1 MVIVNFSARCKV
13 LENKNCNGTPMKK
26 GRVSRTAEAAAA
38 LRANHHLNA
47 HDPVFSDPYAFEM
60 TNARWRFL
68 LKNGLFRKTLNSTL
82 MNQTFGKLTGQVVGR
97 SRYTEDLLL
106 QAIEKNHIQ
115 QYVLVGAGLDSF
127 VLRLA
132 AQFPDLKIFEVDH
145 PDTQKTKIQQLKSVL
160 KSQQLP
166 ANVEFVSIDFEK
178 ENLSDAL
185 LRSQYQ
191 VTEKAFFSW
200 LGTTH
205 YLTPETTL
213 GTLHN
218 IASIATSGSELVMD
232 YSIDYKQLQG
242 IERFG
247 AFALTQFTRFLK
259 EPLLGAFASS
269 ELHQAVEKMGYI
281 VIEDLSGIDITQRYF
296 HQRADYIQHTT
307 GSQLIHLR
315 LA

>member
-1 MVIVNFSARCKV
+1 
-13 LENKNCNGTPMKK
+13 MKK

-38 LRANHHLNA
+38 LRANHYLYAN
-47 HDPVFSDPYAFEM
+47 DPVFSDPYAFEM

-97 SRYTEDLLL
+97 SRYTEDLLI
-106 QAIEKNHIQ
+106 QAIEKNNIQ

-132 AQFPDLKIFEVDH
+132 EEFPNLTIFEVDH

-178 ENLSDAL
+178 EKLADAL

-191 VTEKAFFSW
+191 ATEKAFFSW

-213 GTLHN
+213 GTLQN
-218 IASIATSGSELVMD
+218 IASFATSGSELVMD

-269 ELHQAVEKMGYI
+269 ELHQAIEKMGYI
-281 VIEDLSGIDITQRYF
+281 VVEDLSGTDITQRYF

-307 GSQLIHLR
+307 ASQLIHLR

>member
-1 MVIVNFSARCKV
+1 
-13 LENKNCNGTPMKK
+13 MKK

-38 LRANHHLNA
+38 LRANHYLYAN
-47 HDPVFSDPYAFEM
+47 DPVFSDPYAFDL

-97 SRYTEDLLL
+97 SRYTEDLLI
-106 QAIEKNHIQ
+106 QAIEKNNIQ

-132 AQFPDLKIFEVDH
+132 AQFPNLKIFEVDH

-160 KSQQLP
+160 KSKQLP
-166 ANVEFVSIDFEK
+166 TNVEFVSIDFEK
-178 ENLSDAL
+178 EKLADAL

-191 VTEKAFFSW
+191 PNEKAFFSW

-213 GTLHN
+213 GTLQN
-218 IASIATSGSELVMD
+218 IASFAASGSELVMD

-269 ELHQAVEKMGYI
+269 ELHQAIEKMGYI
-281 VIEDLSGIDITQRYF
+281 VVEDLSGTDITQRYF

-307 GSQLIHLR
+307 ASQLIHLR

>member
-1 MVIVNFSARCKV
+1 MLFSFKV
-13 LENKNCNGTPMKK
+13 LENKFLSGYIMKA

-38 LRANHHLNA
+38 LRANHYLYAN
-47 HDPVFSDPYAFEM
+47 DPVFSDPYAFEM

-68 LKNGLFRKTLNSTL
+68 LKNGLFRKTLNSTF

-106 QAIEKNHIQ
+106 QAIEQNHIQ

-132 AQFPDLKIFEVDH
+132 EQYPNIKIFEVDH

-160 KSQQLP
+160 KSKQLP
-166 ANVEFVSIDFEK
+166 SNVEFVSIDFEK

-191 VTEKAFFSW
+191 ATEKAFFSW

-213 GTLHN
+213 GTLQN
-218 IASIATSGSELVMD
+218 IASIAPSGSELVMD
-232 YSIDYKQLQG
+232 YSIDYKELQG
-242 IERFG
+242 IERYG
-247 AFALTQFTRFLK
+247 AFALTHFTRFLK
-259 EPLLGAFASS
+259 EPLIGAFTSQD
-269 ELHQAVEKMGYI
+269 LHQAVENMGYI
-281 VIEDLSGIDITQRYF
+281 VAEDLSGVDITERYF
-296 HQRADYIQHTT
+296 HERADHIRHTH
-307 GSQLIHLR
+307 GSHLIHLKI
-315 LA
+315 A

>member
-1 MVIVNFSARCKV
+1 
-13 LENKNCNGTPMKK
+13 MKK

-38 LRANHHLNA
+38 LRANHYLYAN
-47 HDPVFSDPYAFEM
+47 DPVFSDPYAFDL
-60 TNARWRFL
+60 TNARWQFL
-68 LKNGLFRKTLNSTL
+68 LKNSLFRKTLNSDL
-82 MNQTFGKLTGQVVGR
+82 LNQTFGKLTGQVVGR
-97 SRYTEDLLL
+97 SRYTEDLLI
-106 QAIEKNHIQ
+106 QAIEKNNIQ

-132 AQFPDLKIFEVDH
+132 EEFPNLKIFEVDH

-160 KSQQLP
+160 KSKQLP
-166 ANVEFVSIDFEK
+166 TNVEFVSIDFEK
-178 ENLSDAL
+178 EKLADAL

-191 VTEKAFFSW
+191 ATEKAFFSW

-213 GTLHN
+213 ATLQN
-218 IASIATSGSELVMD
+218 IAATSASGSELVMD

-247 AFALTQFTRFLK
+247 AFALTHFTRFLK

-269 ELHQAVEKMGYI
+269 DLHQAVEKMGYI
-281 VIEDLSGIDITQRYF
+281 VVEDLSGTDITQRYF

-307 GSQLIHLR
+307 ASQLIHLR